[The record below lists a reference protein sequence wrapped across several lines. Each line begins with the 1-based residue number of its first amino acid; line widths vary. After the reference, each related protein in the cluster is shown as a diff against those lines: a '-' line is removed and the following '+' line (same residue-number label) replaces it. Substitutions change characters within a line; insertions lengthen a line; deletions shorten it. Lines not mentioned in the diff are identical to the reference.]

1 MNEVLDPLK
10 NPVTYAVPFF
20 LLTILIELAALRWL
34 DHDSAFDNRGV
45 TGYAGK
51 DAGTSMLMGLGSLV
65 STLVFKVGAFVVYS
79 AVFVYVA
86 PFHLAMDT
94 WWSWV
99 LALVAV
105 DFVYYFSHRFVH
117 RVNVGW
123 AAHQA
128 HHSSEYMNFATA
140 LRQKWNPWFEFFF
153 FLPLPFLGI
162 APWAIYMAFGFNL
175 IYQFYV
181 HTELVGK
188 MWRPIELVM
197 NTPSHHRV
205 HHGSDPEYLDKNYA
219 GIFIVWDRI
228 FGTFVE
234 EKQRPTYGLTKPVD
248 TYNLLKLQYGDY
260 AQIVRNVRAAERFR
274 DKLGYLFGP
283 PGWEPAG
290 HRPDPDLVPIRPPAL
305 AAEGARTGSTR
316 AR

>member
-1 MNEVLDPLK
+1 MHDVLDPMK

-20 LLTILIELAALRWL
+20 LLTIVIELAALRWL
-34 DHDSAFDNRGV
+34 DHDSAFDGRGV
-45 TGYAGK
+45 TGYRAK
-51 DAGTSMLMGLGSLV
+51 DAGTSMLMGLGSLA
-65 STLVFKVGAFVVYS
+65 STLVFKIGAFVVYN

-86 PFHLAMDT
+86 PFHLGMHT
-94 WWSWV
+94 WWSWA

-175 IYQFYV
+175 IYQFFV

-219 GIFIVWDRI
+219 GIFIVWDRL
-228 FGTFVE
+228 FGSFVE
-234 EKQRPTYGLTKPVD
+234 EKQRPTYGLTKPVE
-248 TYNLLKLQYGDY
+248 TYNLLRLQYGDY
-260 AQIVRNVRAAERFR
+260 AQIVRNVRAADRFR

-290 HRPDPDLVPIRPPAL
+290 HRPDPDLVPIRPPA
-305 AAEGARTGSTR
+305 ARV
-316 AR
+316 

>member
-1 MNEVLDPLK
+1 MHDVLDPLK

-20 LLTILIELAALRWL
+20 LLTILIELAALKWL
-34 DHDSAFDNRGV
+34 DHDSAFDGSGV
-45 TGYAGK
+45 SGYSAK
-51 DAGTSMLMGLGSLV
+51 DTRTSMLMGLGSLA
-65 STLVFKVGAFVVYS
+65 STLLFKVGAFVVYN
-79 AVFVYVA
+79 AVFVYLA
-86 PFHLAMDT
+86 PFELPMHT

-99 LALVAV
+99 IAIAGVDLA
-105 DFVYYFSHRFVH
+105 YYFSHRFVH

-128 HHSSEYMNFATA
+128 HHSSEYMNFGTA

-162 APWAIYMAFGFNL
+162 APWVIYLAFGFNL
-175 IYQFYV
+175 IYQFFV
-181 HTELVGK
+181 HTEVVGK
-188 MWRPIELVM
+188 LWRPLELVM

-219 GIFIVWDRI
+219 GIFIVWDRM
-228 FGTFVE
+228 FGSFVE
-234 EKQRPTYGLTKPVD
+234 EKQRPTYGLTKPVE

-260 AQIVRNVRAAERFR
+260 AQIVRNVRASSRWR

-283 PGWEPAG
+283 PGWEPKD
-290 HRPDPDLVPIRPPAL
+290 HVPDPDLVPIRPSASV
-305 AAEGARTGSTR
+305 AS
-316 AR
+316 

>member
-1 MNEVLDPLK
+1 MHDVLDPLK
-10 NPVTYAVPFF
+10 NPVTYAIPFF
-20 LLTILIELAALRWL
+20 LLTIVIELAALKWL
-34 DHDSAFDNRGV
+34 DHDSAFEGRGV
-45 TGYAGK
+45 TGYEAK
-51 DAGTSMLMGLGSLV
+51 DARTSIFMGLGSLV
-65 STLVFKVGAFVVYS
+65 STLVFKIGAFVVYS

-86 PFHLAMDT
+86 PFHLGMHT
-94 WWSWV
+94 WWSWAV
-99 LALVAV
+99 ALAAV
-105 DFVYYFSHRFVH
+105 DLAYYFSHRFVH

-162 APWAIYMAFGFNL
+162 APWVIYVAFGFNL
-175 IYQFYV
+175 IFQFFV
-181 HTELVGK
+181 HTELVDK
-188 MWRPIELVM
+188 LWWPIELVF

-219 GIFIVWDRI
+219 GILIVWDRL
-228 FGTFVE
+228 FGSFVA
-234 EKQRPTYGLTKPVD
+234 EKQRPTYGLTKPVE
-248 TYNLLKLQYGDY
+248 TYNLLRLQYGDY
-260 AQIVRNVRAAERFR
+260 AQIVRNVRAADRFR

-290 HRPDPDLVPIRPPAL
+290 HRPDPDLVPIRPAL
-305 AAEGARTGSTR
+305 DSAGR
-316 AR
+316 

>member
-1 MNEVLDPLK
+1 MHDVLDPLK

-20 LLTILIELAALRWL
+20 LLTILIELAALKWL
-34 DHDSAFDNRGV
+34 DHDSAFDGSGV
-45 TGYAGK
+45 SGYSAK
-51 DAGTSMLMGLGSLV
+51 DTRTSMLMGLGSLA
-65 STLVFKVGAFVVYS
+65 STLLFKVGAFVVYN
-79 AVFVYVA
+79 AVFVYLA
-86 PFHLAMDT
+86 PFELPMHT

-99 LALVAV
+99 IAIAGVDLA
-105 DFVYYFSHRFVH
+105 YYFSHRFVH

-128 HHSSEYMNFATA
+128 HHSSEYMNFGTA

-162 APWAIYMAFGFNL
+162 APWVIYLAFGFNL
-175 IYQFYV
+175 IYQFFV
-181 HTELVGK
+181 HTEVVGK
-188 MWRPIELVM
+188 LWRPLELVM

-219 GIFIVWDRI
+219 GIFIVWDRM
-228 FGTFVE
+228 FGSFVE
-234 EKQRPTYGLTKPVD
+234 EKQRPTYGLTKPVE

-260 AQIVRNVRAAERFR
+260 AQIVRNVRASSRWR

-283 PGWEPAG
+283 PGWEPKD
-290 HRPDPDLVPIRPPAL
+290 HVPDPDLVPIRPSAPVA
-305 AAEGARTGSTR
+305 S
-316 AR
+316 